1 LIMYRRHKFAAA
13 LISSGLSGC
22 GLTVPQVGEFWD
34 RDYPAD
40 PANKVPT
47 LTATAQIEYEIKQK
61 VYCELK
67 DAVKQVAEI
76 TVDDQPI
83 LPDTW
88 GVQLQLSLEVDES
101 IALTPGVSF
110 TQLLPNVVKIFGVVP
125 VAKTLNSVTVAQSF
139 SLGFGGTLSSEA
151 LRTDKFNTYYS
162 VKKLRGG
169 TAICQSDGKP
179 DPEKDPFRRA
189 AALRGLNWAPAA
201 SSPLLI
207 ESDLGIKD
215 WLNGAMFFDTVL
227 PSSTQPSSAS
237 NGGGKFEGKFE
248 GKFQGPFEGQA
259 KGTFEGKTSSG
270 GSSAG
275 GGRSSSGG
283 GGSSSGDSAFRQD
296 SFSREIKFIIISNGN
311 IQPTWKLI
319 QVSANT
325 GNTPFFSTGRT
336 RTHDLLMTIGPPTTR
351 TTNDF
356 LASQIGQ
363 AVTSGIGQ
371 AVTNGVP
378 AQ

>member
-1 LIMYRRHKFAAA
+1 
-13 LISSGLSGC
+13 
-22 GLTVPQVGEFWD
+22 
-34 RDYPAD
+34 
-40 PANKVPT
+40 
-47 LTATAQIEYEIKQK
+47 
-61 VYCELK
+61 
-67 DAVKQVAEI
+67 
-76 TVDDQPI
+76 
-83 LPDTW
+83 
-88 GVQLQLSLEVDES
+88 LSLQVDES

-110 TQLLPNVVKIFGVVP
+110 TQLLPNVVKIFGVIP
-125 VAKTLNSVTVAQSF
+125 AAKTLNSVTVAQSF

-151 LRTDKFNTYYS
+151 LRIDKFNTYYS
-162 VKKLRGG
+162 VGDLRKRP
-169 TAICQSDGKP
+169 TAVCSDGKP
-179 DPEKDPFRRA
+179 DPEGDP
-189 AALRGLNWAPAA
+189 LIHDLKLTPPK

-215 WLNGAMFFDTVL
+215 WLIGAMMFDTFL
-227 PSSTQPSSAS
+227 PSSRQPSPAS
-237 NGGGKFEGKFE
+237 NAGGKFEGKFE
-248 GKFQGPFEGQA
+248 GKVEGPFEGRA

-270 GSSAG
+270 GSSSG
-275 GGRSSSGG
+275 GSKSSSGG
-283 GGSSSGDSAFRQD
+283 GGSPSGSDGQD

-336 RTHDLLMTIGPPTTR
+336 RTHDLLMTIGPPTPR
-351 TTNDF
+351 TINDF

-371 AVTNGVP
+371 AVTNGAP